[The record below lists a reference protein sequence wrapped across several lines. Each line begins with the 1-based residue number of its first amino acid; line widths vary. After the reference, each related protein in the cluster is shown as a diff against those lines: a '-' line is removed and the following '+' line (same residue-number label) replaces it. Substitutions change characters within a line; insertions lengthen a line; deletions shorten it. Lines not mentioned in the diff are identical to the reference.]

1 MRRNLRILLAIV
13 AVVAIVAMTGC
24 GAIVE
29 KAVTSGIESATGV
42 KVDES
47 GNSVTIQ
54 GKDGSSLSS
63 SNDGTLP
70 EGFPED
76 FPVYENGTITTGIAS
91 DGPKGKGFLVGIGT
105 DDPAV
110 TAFDWYETQ
119 LKDKGWTVKTSMKTG
134 DGGLL
139 GGEKGTQ
146 SFTLAFGPGSGEEKK
161 TSISISLNPKP

>member
-1 MRRNLRILLAIV
+1 MKGSLRILLALV
-13 AVVAIVAMTGC
+13 TVVAIFAMTGC

-29 KAVTSGIESATGV
+29 QAVKGGVESATGV
-42 KVDES
+42 KVDDS
-47 GNSVTIQ
+47 GNGITIE

-105 DDPAV
+105 DDSAG

-119 LKDKGWTVKTSMKTG
+119 LKDKGWTIKTSMKTDG
-134 DGGLL
+134 GGLL

-146 SFTLAFGPGSGEEKK
+146 SFSIAFGPGSGDQQK
-161 TSISISLNPKP
+161 TNMNIALNPKP

>member
-1 MRRNLRILLAIV
+1 MKSSLRILLAIV

-24 GAIVE
+24 GMIVE

-42 KVDES
+42 KVDTS
-47 GNSVTIQ
+47 GNSVSIQ

-105 DDPAV
+105 DDAS
-110 TAFDWYETQ
+110 TAAFDWYTTQ
-119 LKDKGWTVKTSMKTG
+119 LKDKGWTIKTTMNTG

-139 GGEKGTQ
+139 AGENATQ
-146 SFTLAFGPGSGEEKK
+146 GFSVAFGPGSGDQKK
-161 TSISISLNPKP
+161 TMINISVTPKP